1 MKEYYDIINIVF
13 IHSEQCFGMVEN
25 LGAFASVVKY
35 KKDGYE
41 YEELME
47 NEDFT
52 IMDEI
57 VHKHVE
63 EDI

>member
-1 MKEYYDIINIVF
+1 MLF
-13 IHSEQCFGMVEN
+13 RSCFGVVEQ
-25 LGAFASVVKY
+25 LGAFSSIVRY
-35 KKDGYE
+35 TKDEQE

-47 NEDFT
+47 NDEFT

-63 EDI
+63 EDN